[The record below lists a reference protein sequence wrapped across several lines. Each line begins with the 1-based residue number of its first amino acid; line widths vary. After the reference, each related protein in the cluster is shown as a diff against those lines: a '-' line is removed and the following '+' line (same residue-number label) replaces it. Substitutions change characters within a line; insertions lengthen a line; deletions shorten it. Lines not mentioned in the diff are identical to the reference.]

1 MVSVEIKQIKV
12 RGRTIDTYVPVIEQS
27 KDESIIVQNDAYT
40 IKELFQR
47 HLAGNQITAGTNVD
61 SGNGAATF
69 EEMSPLDYLE
79 GDLTD
84 LDTINGYIEDYQNRV
99 KQQKQEYY
107 DKQQRAKQQAQQQ
120 ANTQEGD
127 K

>member
-1 MVSVEIKQIKV
+1 MISVEIKQIKV
-12 RGRTIDTYVPVIEQS
+12 RGRTINTYVPILEQS
-27 KDESIIVQNDAYT
+27 KDESIITQGDAYT

-47 HLAGNQITAGTNVD
+47 HAAGNQITSGHNADT
-61 SGNGAATF
+61 GNGARSFA
-69 EEMSPLDYLE
+69 EMSPLDYLD

-84 LDTINGYIEDYQNRV
+84 VDTINNYIEDYQNRV
-99 KQQKQEYY
+99 KQQKQDYY

-120 ANTQEGD
+120 TDTQEGD

>member
-1 MVSVEIKQIKV
+1 MVSVEVRQIKV
-12 RGRTIDTYVPVIEQS
+12 RGRTIDTYVPIIDQS
-27 KDESIIVQNDAYT
+27 KDESIITQNDAYT

-61 SGNGAATF
+61 SGNGAQSF
-69 EEMSPLDYLE
+69 DEMSPLDYLD

-84 LDTINGYIEDYQNRV
+84 IDTINGYIRDYQTRV
-99 KQQKQEYY
+99 KKQKQYYY
-107 DKQQRAKQQAQQQ
+107 DKQQQSKQAQQSG
-120 ANTQEGD
+120 NTQEGD

>member
-1 MVSVEIKQIKV
+1 MVSVEIKHIKV
-12 RGRTIDTYVPVIEQS
+12 RGRTIDTYVPIIEQS
-27 KDESIIVQNDAYT
+27 KDESIIVQGDAYT

-61 SGNGAATF
+61 SGNGAQSF
-69 EEMSPLDYLE
+69 DEMSPLDYLD

-84 LDTINGYIEDYQNRV
+84 LDTINCYIEDYQNRV
-99 KQQKQEYY
+99 KQQKQDYY
-107 DKQQRAKQQAQQQ
+107 DKQQRAKAQQQ
-120 ANTQEGD
+120 TDTQEGD